1 MTETEFKQF
10 KNLKVSAKTVN
21 VLDLRDLSDRTLI
34 YGYDID
40 KYTYHLYLKDCVFHI
55 VLYNSEGY
63 NVLHKERAI
72 LPIVECIPDKRVYPE
87 CCDYEFSVLL
97 LKNGIEIPY
106 TNFNDHRDNLK
117 FYGKLNEELKYD

>member
-1 MTETEFKQF
+1 MNLEDFEQF
-10 KNLKVSAKTVN
+10 KNIRVHSNVIN

-40 KYTYHLYLKDCVFHI
+40 RYTYHLYLKDCAFHKVI
-55 VLYNSEGY
+55 YKLDDMVSHVESDS
-63 NVLHKERAI
+63 

-106 TNFNDHRDNLK
+106 TNYNDKREQSKL
-117 FYGKLNEELKYD
+117 YGKLVEELKAD